1 MVAKIDFSQFGHVAL
16 FVFVCREL
24 WKNFPKKP
32 EKKCWSQSFE
42 ISNWNILQDILIT
55 FFFQRSFSDTWKRL
69 KMIVAFYFELLFFGK
84 ELFVTMYVI
93 LELGTPLSVCR
104 EVYWR
109 HPCVP
114 WYGFCLDSV
123 AITGSK
129 KHISSSNGMINL
141 ENLKSE
147 KEIKSCVIV
156 KLQAY
161 LLVCLLVFVLF
172 RSDSFV
178 CRGASFTGKC
188 FFLLSFKGQPYY
200 VRIKGTVSLNGLF
213 SIISIQW

>member
-1 MVAKIDFSQFGHVAL
+1 MLLCSCL
-16 FVFVCREL
+16 FAANYEKTFQ
-24 WKNFPKKP
+24 KKP

-42 ISNWNILQDILIT
+42 ISNWNILHAHFDN
-55 FFFQRSFSDTWKRL
+55 FFLSEIFQWHLKTPKDDRS
-69 KMIVAFYFELLFFGK
+69 GK

-93 LELGTPLSVCR
+93 LELGHSLSVCP

-114 WYGFCLDSV
+114 WYGFCLDSA

-178 CRGASFTGKC
+178 CRGVSFTGKC
-188 FFLLSFKGQPYY
+188 FFLLPFKGQPYY

>member
-69 KMIVAFYFELLFFGK
+69 KMIVAAKNCLLRCTSY
-84 ELFVTMYVI
+84 LNS
-93 LELGTPLSVCR
+93 GTPLNVCR

-114 WYGFCLDSV
+114 WYGFCLDSA

-178 CRGASFTGKC
+178 CRGVSFTGKC
-188 FFLLSFKGQPYY
+188 FFLLPFKGQPYY